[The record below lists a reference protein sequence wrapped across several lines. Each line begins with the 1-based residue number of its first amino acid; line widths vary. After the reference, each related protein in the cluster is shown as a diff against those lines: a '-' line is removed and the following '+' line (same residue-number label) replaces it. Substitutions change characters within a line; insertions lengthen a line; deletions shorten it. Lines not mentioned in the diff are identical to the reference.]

1 MNSDGKSFASL
12 RQASKR
18 SSSAKI
24 QQQVKK
30 GSLQLSNVNKKKR

>member
-18 SSSAKI
+18 SSSAEIRRNKATNINSNNKI
-24 QQQVKK
+24 KD
-30 GSLQLSNVNKKKR
+30 R